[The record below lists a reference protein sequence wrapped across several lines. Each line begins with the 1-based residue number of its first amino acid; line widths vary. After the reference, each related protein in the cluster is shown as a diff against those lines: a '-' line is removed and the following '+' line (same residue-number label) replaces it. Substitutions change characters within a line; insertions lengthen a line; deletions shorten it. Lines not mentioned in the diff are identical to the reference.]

1 MRALSWLRFITD
13 PPPTPQGVA
22 RQENPPT
29 TGVYYDTEWAQRPSA
44 RFVRKVGVW
53 GFMKPAI
60 KLYGSPKVIGADR
73 LADVDGPVVFAA
85 NHHSHAN
92 TTLLLATTPG
102 HLREELLIAAGA
114 DYFFPNRVSAAA
126 SALFIGAIPIER
138 NRLSKLSIQNSMNA
152 ITNGHNLLI
161 FPEGGRSPD
170 GWGREHRPGA
180 AFVAKRT
187 GAPVVPVYIDGTG
200 RILPKGKN
208 WPTRSPCA
216 VVFGAPMTIGDD
228 EDVRDFAARI
238 QARVGELADEFAQGW
253 WESRR
258 RAHRGNTPDVSGPEV
273 GAWRRRWALGPKPG
287 ERRRPTGEKR
297 WPNL

>member
-1 MRALSWLRFITD
+1 MRALSWLRFIAD

-22 RQENPPT
+22 KREAAPS
-29 TGVYYDTEWAQRPSA
+29 TGVYYDTSWAQRPTA

-60 KLYGSPKVIGADR
+60 RIYGSPKVIGADR
-73 LADVDGPVVFAA
+73 LTDVEGPLVFAA
-85 NHHSHAN
+85 NHHSHAD

-102 HLREELLIAAGA
+102 HLREKLVIAAGA
-114 DYFFPNRVSAAA
+114 DYFFPNRLSAAA

-138 NRLSKLSIQNSMNA
+138 NRLSKLSIANAMNA
-152 ITNGHNLLI
+152 IERGHNLLI

-187 GAPVVPVYIDGTG
+187 GTPVVPVYIDGTG

-208 WPTRSPCA
+208 WPKRAPCA
-216 VVFGAPMTIGDD
+216 VVFGAPLTIGDD
-228 EDVRDFAARI
+228 EDVREFAARI
-238 QARVGELADEFAQGW
+238 EARIGQLADEFSAGW

-258 RAHRGNTPDVSGPEV
+258 RAYRGETTDISGPEV

-287 ERRRPTGEKR
+287 ERRRPSGEKR
-297 WPNL
+297 WPKL

>member
-1 MRALSWLRFITD
+1 MAKRER
-13 PPPTPQGVA
+13 
-22 RQENPPT
+22 PPT
-29 TGVYYDTEWAQRPSA
+29 TGVYYDTEWAQRPTA

-85 NHHSHAN
+85 NHHSHAD

-102 HLREELLIAAGA
+102 HLREKLVIAAGA
-114 DYFFPNRVSAAA
+114 DYFFPNRLSAAA

-152 ITNGHNLLI
+152 IENGHNLLI

-216 VVFGAPMTIGDD
+216 VVFGSPLTIGDD
-228 EDVRDFAARI
+228 EDVREFAARI
-238 QARVGELADEFAQGW
+238 QARIGELADEFSKGW

-258 RAHRGNTPDVSGPEV
+258 RAHQGNTPDISGPEV

-297 WPNL
+297 WPNI